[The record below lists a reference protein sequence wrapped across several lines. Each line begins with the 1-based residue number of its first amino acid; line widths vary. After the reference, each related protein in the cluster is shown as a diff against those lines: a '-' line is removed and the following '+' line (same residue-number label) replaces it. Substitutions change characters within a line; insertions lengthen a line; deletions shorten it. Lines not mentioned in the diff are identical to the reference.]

1 MASLEAVRA
10 RQRFRLRP
18 DWLQAALRAFRP
30 AAESAWQSAPPPQL
44 DAYLFEA
51 LLAADLAAAL
61 ERPALPSPL
70 DEETELRGPVMVQ
83 VSRAANICKPRLESV
98 ESCRPESRTLKL
110 ELTDGHSTVVGF
122 ELEPVPQL
130 AIADFGVKLLLRGVK
145 VEGSMLLLQKEN
157 VHVLGGTLAEAQ
169 AAYEAALR
177 TTREEDSKAGKK
189 RRIEEKKNGGGRAS
203 VARRPSPAAAPAAGS
218 AAQPTRSPQQRPTNA
233 NPRSLQS
240 QFNSAGSPPA
250 QPVPRGR
257 SASPVGPRRDDPPSQ
272 ALSSPRF
279 STSPIEGAVSTA
291 PPSTRPSD
299 GLLTTP
305 RRRVAGRRLGHVRQ
319 RKLLAE
325 QPEPEPGWRLGP
337 RAALCHALAHS
348 LRFPSLVCAETTLA
362 PRRRKPCANP
372 SPQLVALRW
381 SD

>member
-1 MASLEAVRA
+1 M
-10 RQRFRLRP
+10 
-18 DWLQAALRAFRP
+18 
-30 AAESAWQSAPPPQL
+30 
-44 DAYLFEA
+44 
-51 LLAADLAAAL
+51 
-61 ERPALPSPL
+61 
-70 DEETELRGPVMVQ
+70 
-83 VSRAANICKPRLESV
+83 
-98 ESCRPESRTLKL
+98 
-110 ELTDGHSTVVGF
+110 
-122 ELEPVPQL
+122 
-130 AIADFGVKLLLRGVK
+130 
-145 VEGSMLLLQKEN
+145 
-157 VHVLGGTLAEAQ
+157 LGGTLAEAQ

-291 PPSTRPSD
+291 PPSTRRKPFRA

-305 RRRVAGRRLGHVRQ
+305 RRWVAGRRLGLVRQ

-337 RAALCHALAHS
+337 RAALCHALAHR
-348 LRFPSLVCAETTLA
+348 LRFPSLLCPETTLA
-362 PRRRKPCANP
+362 PRRRKPCEPKP
-372 SPQLVALRW
+372 SACCAPVVRLRAFAVR
-381 SD
+381 SRGGRSRRTGLEPAAASQRRATAACCGLAVHGR